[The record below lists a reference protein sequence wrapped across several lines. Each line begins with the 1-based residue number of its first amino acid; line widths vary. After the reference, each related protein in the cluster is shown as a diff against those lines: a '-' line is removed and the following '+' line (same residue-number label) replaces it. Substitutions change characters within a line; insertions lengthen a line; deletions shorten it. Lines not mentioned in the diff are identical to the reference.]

1 MCIFRR
7 KFKTREMY
15 SHLAK
20 RDYAKKQAEDLKKND
35 DQNNNRICEMAFAKT
50 DQHTNV

>member
-20 RDYAKKQAEDLKKND
+20 RDYVKKKSSLNEDYINNN
-35 DQNNNRICEMAFAKT
+35 DQNDNNQSDINDIK
-50 DQHTNV
+50 NK